1 MSVNAPLWVVA
12 PAILVAAV
20 ATGADVRTRKIPNR
34 LTGPALL
41 VGVALHWALG
51 GLGGAGNAL
60 LGALIAGALLLPG
73 WLMGWMA
80 AGDVKL
86 VAAVGAF
93 LGYPQSLMMVLLSL
107 MAGGVLAL
115 VEAVRRGVLVQSIRG
130 AALLGAWAMTR
141 TGRTPPPPVTSG
153 VRFPFALA
161 VLTGVVCSLW
171 VGP

>member
-1 MSVNAPLWVVA
+1 MAV

-20 ATGADVRTRKIPNR
+20 ATGADVRTRKIPNL

-41 VGVALHWALG
+41 LGLAVHWAVLG
-51 GLGGAGNAL
+51 LPDAGNAA
-60 LGALIAGALLLPG
+60 LGALVAGALLLPG

-86 VAAVGAF
+86 VAAVGAW

-115 VEAVRRGVLVQSIRG
+115 VEAARRGVLVQSIRG

-141 TGRTPPPPVTSG
+141 TGRTAPPPITSG

-161 VLTGVVCSLW
+161 VLAGVVFALW
-171 VGP
+171 LRP

>member
-12 PAILVAAV
+12 PAILVAVV
-20 ATGADVRTRKIPNR
+20 ATGVDVRIRKIPNR

-41 VGVALHWALG
+41 LGVALHWALG
-51 GLGGAGNAL
+51 GIGGAGNAL

-141 TGRTPPPPVTSG
+141 TGGTTPPPVTSG

-161 VLTGVVCSLW
+161 VLTGVICSLW
-171 VGP
+171 VNP